1 MSSTSTLLSPR
12 AAQFRAAGLWRDRS
26 MNWYLEQA
34 IARSPDKLAVVA
46 YRIDRDLPT
55 RLSYRELG
63 QRVDR
68 AATSLLSMG
77 VGHGDIVAVQLPNWW
92 EFMVA
97 ALACGKI
104 GAVVNPL
111 MHIFRERE
119 LAYMLNFCAA
129 KVFITA
135 DNYRGFDFAAMARG
149 LRASLPHLPH
159 LIIVGG
165 DSAESFE
172 RRLMKTATATAAA
185 TAVATVATTATT
197 TPTTLATSALA
208 STTGA
213 VRGLSGDDLAV
224 IMFTSG
230 TTGEP
235 KGVMHT
241 SNSMGACLQAIS
253 SRFGLVTDE
262 VLHGAS
268 PLGHMTG
275 YAAIMMLSVYLGAT
289 LVLQDVWESKA
300 GVRIM
305 ETEGSTF
312 TAASTPFL
320 ADICDAVAGGQPRPK
335 QLRSFLCGGAPIPP
349 ALIERAALE
358 LNLKVCSLW
367 GMTECLSGTLTEP
380 ARAHDKSAQS
390 DGRAIDGMEVRVVD
404 EQGKQCAPGETG
416 RLLVRGASMYFGYYK
431 KPELNGFDADGW
443 FDSGDLARADDEG
456 YIRINGRTKD
466 IISRGG
472 ENIPVAEIE
481 NLLYQIAGVTSVALV
496 AYPDQRLGERAC
508 AFVAMRPG
516 LKIDLIA
523 VQNHLAQCKVAKQ
536 YWPEA
541 VEQID
546 ELPRTAS
553 GKIQKFLLK
562 SIATT
567 KYAAKA

>member
-34 IARSPDKLAVVA
+34 IARSPGKPAVVA
-46 YRIDRDLPT
+46 YRVDQDLPT

-63 QRVDR
+63 DRVDR

-149 LRASLPHLPH
+149 LRASLPHLQH

-172 RRLMKTATATAAA
+172 RRLMKTATATAA
-185 TAVATVATTATT
+185 
-197 TPTTLATSALA
+197 TP
-208 STTGA
+208 GA

-235 KGVMHT
+235 QGVMHMA
-241 SNSMGACLQAIS
+241 NSMGACLQAIS
-253 SRFGLVTDE
+253 SRFGLVNDE

-320 ADICDAVAGGQPRPK
+320 ADICDAVAGGLPRPK

-390 DGRAIDGMEVRVVD
+390 DGRAIDGMEVRIVD

-416 RLLVRGASMYFGYYK
+416 RLLVRGASMYCGYYK

-466 IISRGG
+466 IIIRGG

-481 NLLYQIAGVTSVALV
+481 NLIYQIAGVTAVALV

-508 AFVAMRPG
+508 GFVAMRPG

-562 SIATT
+562 NIATA

>member
-34 IARSPDKLAVVA
+34 ITRSPGKLAVVA
-46 YRIDRDLPT
+46 YRVDQDLPT

-149 LRASLPHLPH
+149 LRASLPHLQH

-172 RRLMKTATATAAA
+172 RRLMKTATATAA
-185 TAVATVATTATT
+185 
-197 TPTTLATSALA
+197 TP
-208 STTGA
+208 GA
-213 VRGLSGDDLAV
+213 VRGLRGDDLAV

-241 SNSMGACLQAIS
+241 SNSMGACLQAIN
-253 SRFGLVTDE
+253 SRFGLVNDE

-320 ADICDAVAGGQPRPK
+320 ADICDAVAGGLPRPK

-380 ARAHDKSAQS
+380 ARALDKSAQS

-416 RLLVRGASMYFGYYK
+416 RLLVRGASMYCGYYK

-466 IISRGG
+466 IIIRGG

-481 NLLYQIAGVTSVALV
+481 NLIYQIAGVTAVALV

-508 AFVAMRPG
+508 GFVAMRPG

-562 SIATT
+562 NIATA